1 MLQSFAV
8 TPSPFFHI
16 ATVSRRLPRVTESV
30 PSDDVRRAAPHPQTL
45 GLRGEVA
52 GSFQRH
58 PLEASVE
65 CALDIALNEAAG
77 LVSQL
82 LRVRMTQCA
91 QVPSLALFI
100 AQLV

>member
-16 ATVSRRLPRVTESV
+16 ASVSCRLPRVTESG
-30 PSDDVRRAAPHPQTL
+30 PSDDVRRAALHPQTL

-52 GSFQRH
+52 GSFQHH

-65 CALDIALNEAAG
+65 CALDIVAAG

-82 LRVRMTQCA
+82 LRARMTECA